1 MKLKRKK
8 TILCILI
15 MCVSMGVMVSTK
27 ADNGSEISELEEEIS
42 QNEKQYQ
49 EIQDQLDKLGDAR
62 DNLEQYIVQLNKT
75 YDSMQQMIDS
85 LDSQIV
91 AKNQEI
97 EAVNLQIAE
106 IDNEILKQYESM
118 KLRIQYMYES
128 TSVSYA
134 DAFLSSESIGEMLER
149 MQYISSIMEYDRNQM
164 EKYQLNLARNE
175 DLMSGLEA
183 EKEEL
188 QSLVSQQQ
196 SQADELETMMK
207 EASDNIAAHKE
218 QIAAAEAAAQ
228 AIEDEI
234 EAQKNTVEKL
244 KEEEERRKREEEERK
259 RQEALGNVPE
269 KIPYQELDGDI
280 KRMAAIIWCEARG
293 ESYEGQVAV
302 GTVVMNRVESPRFPN
317 TIEEVIAQKGQFS
330 PYSSGKYAIALSL
343 TDMQQSCIDAAIEVI
358 RDGKRLGPWLYFRM
372 KNGIINGTFIGCH
385 VFY

>member
-8 TILCILI
+8 SVLFIFI
-15 MCVSMGVMVSTK
+15 MFMCMDVMVSTR
-27 ADNGSEISELEEEIS
+27 ADNGSEISDLEEEIS
-42 QNEKQYQ
+42 ENEKQYQ
-49 EIQDQLDKLGDAR
+49 EIQNQLDKLGNVKD
-62 DNLEQYIVQLNKT
+62 DLEAYILQLNET
-75 YDSMQQMIDS
+75 HDSMQQMIDS
-85 LDSQIV
+85 LDSQIT
-91 AKNQEI
+91 AKNAEI
-97 EAVNLQIAE
+97 EEVNLQIAE
-106 IDNEILKQYESM
+106 LDNEISRQYENM

-128 TSVSYA
+128 TNVSYV
-134 DAFLSSESIGEMLER
+134 DAFLSSKSMGEMLER
-149 MQYISSIMEYDRNQM
+149 MEYISSVMEYDRNQID
-164 EKYQLNLARNE
+164 KYQLNLARNE
-175 DLMSGLEA
+175 SMMDELKT

-188 QSLVSQQQ
+188 ESLISQQQ
-196 SQADELETMMK
+196 SQAAELESMMR
-207 EASDNIAAHKE
+207 EAADNIAAHKE

-244 KEEEERRKREEEERK
+244 KAEEERRKREEEERK
-259 RQEALGNVPE
+259 KQEAAGNVPE

-343 TDMQQSCIDAAIEVI
+343 TEMQQSCIDAAIEVI

-372 KNGIINGTFIGCH
+372 KNGIINGTFIGNH